1 MPIEEIITSGRVP
14 GVELRWTLKD
24 LDEKKVKQ
32 KQLERTIQEAE
43 AAGVQTDSLSRLKQA
58 LFDVQKRTADADL
71 LFDQTTEMINSPGAW
86 SSDIGYYDWRLSPH
100 DRLVKKYRDSETGE
114 MKEQLDPH
122 GRATHPAG
130 YTYSNTPYDKRP
142 YPFKQNIQRWEPYR
156 QSKTAAIEAR
166 EVLVSSILESQDYK
180 HLEGITSGTLQKQRK
195 FGGMITPENITA
207 QLAIRKD
214 LVNAYY
220 GNTQDAIF
228 SLSPRD
234 AIMHADRL
242 IDRKVNPRKV
252 VVSSSATSSAPPSAP
267 ATEQSD
273 ADIAKRRK
281 DTYNTVE
288 KLRTKTQHALSTAQ
302 KLGLNSYVPALE
314 QYLNDSLVIDTE
326 TGTQQFD
333 IRAKFPD
340 QAVAAVE
347 SEEYRRKKSADDQ
360 MLSQLERKI
369 EPLEERV
376 FVKRDMHDT
385 GAMFMLKKVSGAKE
399 MEEFLRRL
407 G

>member
-1 MPIEEIITSGRVP
+1 MPIPEIIRSPRVP

-32 KQLERTIQEAE
+32 KQLEKTIQDAE
-43 AAGVQTDSLSRLKQA
+43 AAGIRTNNLARLKQA

-71 LFDQTTEMINSPGAW
+71 LFDQTTEMISSPFAW
-86 SSDIGYYDWRLSPH
+86 SVDRGHYDWRISPH

-122 GRATHPAG
+122 GRSTSSAG
-130 YTYSNTPYDKRP
+130 YTYSNTPYDRRP
-142 YPFKQNIQRWEPYR
+142 VPFKQNIQRWESYR

-166 EVLVSSILESQDYK
+166 EVLISSILESQDYK
-180 HLEGITSGTLQKQRK
+180 HLEGITSGTLRKQRK

-207 QLAIRKD
+207 QLALRKD

-220 GNTQDAIF
+220 GKTENAIF

-242 IDRKVNPRKV
+242 IDRKVNSHK
-252 VVSSSATSSAPPSAP
+252 VVSSSTTSSAPPSVP

-281 DTYNTVE
+281 ETYNTVE

>member
-14 GVELRWTLKD
+14 GVELKWTLKD

-43 AAGVQTDSLSRLKQA
+43 AAGIRTNNSARLKQA

-71 LFDQTTEMINSPGAW
+71 LFDQTTEMINSAFAW
-86 SSDIGYYDWRLSPH
+86 SADIGYYDWRLSPYY
-100 DRLVKKYRDSETGE
+100 RLVKKYRDSETGE

-122 GRATHPAG
+122 GRITHPAG
-130 YTYSNTPYDKRP
+130 YTYSAMPTDRRP
-142 YPFKQNIQRWEPYR
+142 GPFKQNIQKWESYR

-166 EVLVSSILESQDYK
+166 EALISPILESQDYK
-180 HLEGITSGTLQKQRK
+180 LLEGITSGTLQKQRK

-207 QLAIRKD
+207 QLALRKD

-220 GNTQDAIF
+220 GETENAIF

-234 AIMHADRL
+234 AIIHADRL

-252 VVSSSATSSAPPSAP
+252 VSSSATSSASPSAP

-281 DTYNTVE
+281 ETYNTVE

-314 QYLNDSLVIDTE
+314 QYLNDSLVIDAE

>member
-1 MPIEEIITSGRVP
+1 MPIEEIIRSPRVP
-14 GVELRWTLKD
+14 GVELKWTLKD

-32 KQLERTIQEAE
+32 KQLEKTLQDAE
-43 AAGVQTDSLSRLKQA
+43 AAGIRTNNLARLKQA

-71 LFDQTTEMINSPGAW
+71 LFDQTTEMISSPFAW
-86 SSDIGYYDWRLSPH
+86 SVDRGHYDWRISPH

-122 GRATHPAG
+122 GRSTSSAG
-130 YTYSNTPYDKRP
+130 YTYSNTPYDRRP
-142 YPFKQNIQRWEPYR
+142 VPFKQNIQKWESYR

-166 EVLVSSILESQDYK
+166 EVLISSILESQDYK
-180 HLEGITSGTLQKQRK
+180 HLTGANRL

-214 LVNAYY
+214 LVKAYY

-242 IDRKVNPRKV
+242 IDRKVNSRK
-252 VVSSSATSSAPPSAP
+252 VVSSSVVSSAPPSAP

-314 QYLNDSLVIDTE
+314 QYLNDSLVIDIE

>member
-14 GVELRWTLKD
+14 GVELKWTLKD
-24 LDEKKVKQ
+24 LDKKKVKQ
-32 KQLERTIQEAE
+32 KQLEKTIQDAE

-71 LFDQTTEMINSPGAW
+71 LFDQTTEMISSPFAW
-86 SSDIGYYDWRLSPH
+86 SVDRGHYDWRISPH

-122 GRATHPAG
+122 GRAIHPAG
-130 YTYSNTPYDKRP
+130 YTYSNTPYDRRP

-166 EVLVSSILESQDYK
+166 EALVSSILESQDYK
-180 HLEGITSGTLQKQRK
+180 HLEGITSGTLRKQRK

-207 QLAIRKD
+207 QLALRKD

-220 GNTQDAIF
+220 GKTENAIF

-242 IDRKVNPRKV
+242 IDRKVNSYK
-252 VVSSSATSSAPPSAP
+252 VVSSSTTSSASPSAP

-281 DTYNTVE
+281 ETYNTVE

>member
-1 MPIEEIITSGRVP
+1 MPIPEIITSGRVP

-32 KQLERTIQEAE
+32 KQLEKTIQDAE

-71 LFDQTTEMINSPGAW
+71 LFDQTTEMISSPFAW
-86 SSDIGYYDWRLSPH
+86 SVDRGHYDWRISPH

-122 GRATHPAG
+122 GRAIHPAG
-130 YTYSNTPYDKRP
+130 YTYSAMPTDKRP
-142 YPFKQNIQRWEPYR
+142 APFKQNIQRWEPYR

-166 EVLVSSILESQDYK
+166 EALVSSILESQDYK
-180 HLEGITSGTLQKQRK
+180 HLEGITSGTLRKQRK

-207 QLAIRKD
+207 QLALRKD
-214 LVNAYY
+214 LVKAYY
-220 GNTQDAIF
+220 GETENAIF

-242 IDRKVNPRKV
+242 IDRKVNSYK
-252 VVSSSATSSAPPSAP
+252 VVSSSTTSSASPSAP

-281 DTYNTVE
+281 ETYNTVE

>member
-32 KQLERTIQEAE
+32 KQLEKTIQEAE
-43 AAGVQTDSLSRLKQA
+43 AAGIRTNNSTRLKQA

-71 LFDQTTEMINSPGAW
+71 LFDQTTEMINSAFGW
-86 SSDIGYYDWRLSPH
+86 SSDIGYYDWRLHPH
-100 DRLVKKYRDSETGE
+100 ERLVKKYRDSETGE

-122 GRATHPAG
+122 GRVTHSAG
-130 YTYSNTPYDKRP
+130 YTYSNIPTDKRP
-142 YPFKQNIQRWEPYR
+142 YPFKQNIQRWESYR
-156 QSKTAAIEAR
+156 QSKTAAIEER
-166 EVLVSSILESQDYK
+166 EALISPILESQDYK
-180 HLEGITSGTLQKQRK
+180 LLEGITSGTLQKQRK
-195 FGGMITPENITA
+195 FGGMITPENIVA
-207 QLAIRKD
+207 QLALRKD

-220 GNTQDAIF
+220 GETENAIF
-228 SLSPRD
+228 SLPPRD

-242 IDRKVNPRKV
+242 IDRKVNPYK
-252 VVSSSATSSAPPSAP
+252 VVSSSTTSSAPPSVP

-281 DTYNTVE
+281 ETYNTVE
-288 KLRTKTQHALSTAQ
+288 KLRTRTQHALSTAQ
-302 KLGLNSYVPALE
+302 KLGLDSYIPALE
-314 QYLNDSLVIDTE
+314 QYLNNSLVIDIE

-333 IRAKFPD
+333 IRAEFPD

-360 MLSQLERKI
+360 MLSRLERKI

>member
-1 MPIEEIITSGRVP
+1 MPIAEIITSGRVP

-32 KQLERTIQEAE
+32 KQLEKTIQEAE
-43 AAGVQTDSLSRLKQA
+43 AAGIRTNNSARLKQA

-71 LFDQTTEMINSPGAW
+71 LFDQTTEMIYSSW
-86 SSDIGYYDWRLSPH
+86 SFSSDRGYYDWRLYPYN
-100 DRLVKKYRDSETGE
+100 RLVKKYRDSETGE

-122 GRATHPAG
+122 GRLTHPAG
-130 YTYSNTPYDKRP
+130 FNYSNVPTDKRP
-142 YPFKQNIQRWEPYR
+142 VPFKKNIEIWEAYR

-166 EVLVSSILESQDYK
+166 EALISSILESQDYK

-207 QLAIRKD
+207 QLALRKD

-220 GNTQDAIF
+220 GETENAIF

-234 AIMHADRL
+234 AIIHADRL
-242 IDRKVNPRKV
+242 IDLKVNPRKV
-252 VVSSSATSSAPPSAP
+252 ISSSATSSASPSAP

-281 DTYNTVE
+281 ETYNTVE